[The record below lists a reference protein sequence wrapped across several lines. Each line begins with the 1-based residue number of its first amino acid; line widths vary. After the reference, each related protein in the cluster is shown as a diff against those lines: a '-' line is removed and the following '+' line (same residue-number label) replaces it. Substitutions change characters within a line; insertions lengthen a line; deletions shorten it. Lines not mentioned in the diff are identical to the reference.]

1 MQINKEWL
9 VRGNYCMNH
18 FKQMNM
24 YANKTITMQKHN
36 NLTLAAWRAAGQ
48 IRQTDLSHHAA
59 RNAWN
64 CKWRRTSFRFY
75 RAQIY
80 PFGFSSHASNE
91 RVWCI
96 HKRVTGPL
104 LTSITPAP
112 KCRANYSRTCC
123 DYSILFSKYSPSK
136 GKRHLSGEY
145 RDEHFHNT
153 PWWRVTKK
161 LPSSR
166 EYKSFQCVTCGDGN
180 SVNSQPPDMSCS
192 PAVGA
197 VPLRRRRQRGHRH
210 RRQGGCRVFAGARPS
225 G

>member
-1 MQINKEWL
+1 
-9 VRGNYCMNH
+9 
-18 FKQMNM
+18 M

-136 GKRHLSGEY
+136 GKSHLSGEY

-166 EYKSFQCVTCGDGN
+166 EYKSFQCILHTICN
-180 SVNSQPPDMSCS
+180 IHT
-192 PAVGA
+192 AVLERSSARAHRESGLA
-197 VPLRRRRQRGHRH
+197 LR
-210 RRQGGCRVFAGARPS
+210 PTTEL
-225 G
+225 

>member
-1 MQINKEWL
+1 
-9 VRGNYCMNH
+9 MNH

-104 LTSITPAP
+104 LTSITPRTKVP
-112 KCRANYSRTCC
+112 CKLLSNLLRLLYSFFQ
-123 DYSILFSKYSPSK
+123 ILSQQGQTSLERR
-136 GKRHLSGEY
+136 GIVM
-145 RDEHFHNT
+145 NT
-153 PWWRVTKK
+153 FII
-161 LPSSR
+161 L
-166 EYKSFQCVTCGDGN
+166 
-180 SVNSQPPDMSCS
+180 
-192 PAVGA
+192 
-197 VPLRRRRQRGHRH
+197 H
-210 RRQGGCRVFAGARPS
+210 GGG
-225 G
+225 

>member
-24 YANKTITMQKHN
+24 YANKNITMQKHN

-166 EYKSFQCVTCGDGN
+166 EYKSFQCGIPQNTWRQ
-180 SVNSQPPDMSCS
+180 SQNTWQNTWRKHIFWPHP
-192 PAVGA
+192 
-197 VPLRRRRQRGHRH
+197 
-210 RRQGGCRVFAGARPS
+210 
-225 G
+225 